1 MIRQIS
7 GSDDVSVPLLCSGEG
22 PHRVAPRFAQ
32 VLSTGNAAILDGV
45 SIEAAATPDSCER
58 GRPSGILMSVR
69 L

>member
-1 MIRQIS
+1 
-7 GSDDVSVPLLCSGEG
+7 
-22 PHRVAPRFAQ
+22 VAPRFAQ